1 MTDRSGRSRGPR
13 PGFLGLAASHRALG
27 RAPTLQVSRVLGV
40 PAGGR
45 GPWPFPEPSALRGSA
60 SKANSGSG
68 EGSQRAWNPA
78 HGIALQPGVGP
89 KGWPRLSRFQST
101 RIHTPTHLHT
111 LDACV
116 YERARAHTHA
126 DPRLGRLRPRARGW
140 EQWQELKKT
149 PSKGTQQCSQS
160 WRVMI
165 ISATWD
171 KPTRLCCPQTSKG
184 QPLPHPEDKGPWLL
198 TRPLWGKDEPGQDLY
213 LDPALV
219 PPGKALL
226 CAPRPVCLPS

>member
-1 MTDRSGRSRGPR
+1 MESPCSLEWDRRAGPDSA
-13 PGFLGLAASHRALG
+13 GFR
-27 RAPTLQVSRVLGV
+27 V
-40 PAGGR
+40 PA
-45 GPWPFPEPSALRGSA
+45 F
-60 SKANSGSG
+60 
-68 EGSQRAWNPA
+68 
-78 HGIALQPGVGP
+78 
-89 KGWPRLSRFQST
+89 
-101 RIHTPTHLHT
+101 TPPLICTHWMHV
-111 LDACV
+111 CMS
-116 YERARAHTHA
+116 ARAHTHA
-126 DPRLGRLRPRARGW
+126 GPRLGRLRPRARGW

-184 QPLPHPEDKGPWLL
+184 QPIPHPEDKGPWLL

-226 CAPRPVCLPS
+226 CAPRPVCLTA